1 MAVVPLVLLYVFM
14 LVTDYLPTKKELAVK
29 ERIIYLL
36 LFSVGFCALVLYLLD
51 IPIPSPTKPI
61 KSAVEKILFIA
72 DSIF

>member
-51 IPIPSPTKPI
+51 IPIPGPSKPI